1 MHGTYTE
8 KLQINEQIKQYTVYT
23 STVNRRSHVL
33 VDRYERSISQMSI
46 GHCVSIH
53 LSVPFY
59 LWVRGSDILQ
69 VRNTPLR
76 PVLK

>member
-33 VDRYERSISQMSI
+33 VDRYERSISQMSMYSPPPAVFLP
-46 GHCVSIH
+46 GSSLSSIAVRV
-53 LSVPFY
+53 LSSLTIY
-59 LWVRGSDILQ
+59 E
-69 VRNTPLR
+69 
-76 PVLK
+76 